1 MFQQISSG
9 SNDRRLLPLSV
20 SVSLSGFSKS
30 THIGLSSSTRSTFLF
45 FNIYNMNRCAHMSTV
60 YLHAYHAMNNSTVDY
75 ICFPVHSQPLLSV
88 SY

>member
-45 FNIYNMNRCAHMSTV
+45 FNIYNMNRCGHMGTV
-60 YLHAYHAMNNSTVDY
+60 YLHACYEQLNS
-75 ICFPVHSQPLLSV
+75 
-88 SY
+88 